1 MRQAEFVKPVPLRL
15 LAFVLVAL
23 AEAVALRLL
32 TYETEQFNC
41 SNVAAFELC
50 RALRTLPLSV
60 LLVSLAV
67 AGMTLCRPRLW
78 HSYLELAADAP
89 ARRPGPALLHLLGLG
104 LGLAPFGWLTL
115 AELEAQFS
123 LAAPLFLAGAALAFS
138 GAALWLLP
146 LRGWARWFFSN
157 GAFLPLAA
165 IGVFL
170 LPLVAEAVSWLWGD
184 NRVLTRATFQAVSL
198 VFSLS
203 GSELYSLP
211 SERVLGFQGFF
222 VRIAEACSGVE
233 GMALMAVFMGIYA
246 LLTRRT
252 LRMLPFWLILL
263 PLAVGLSWILN
274 VLRIA
279 ALIWLGARVS
289 PDLAVGGFHSYAG
302 WLMFSL
308 LAFAVLAIAHNTEL
322 FQEQPALP
330 AAAGSGRGAG
340 QGAEGGLRADP
351 LFARLVPFILFMIS
365 GTLTPL
371 FWQPSSDGYPLRVA
385 FMVLGLG
392 LFWPALKTFRWRA
405 GPADWLTGCAVAA
418 LWLWTAPEAAASA
431 AGTPDPV
438 WILCRLLGTVLL
450 VPVIEELFFR
460 AYVLERIAGGPGAAP
475 WRALAGLAVSSLL
488 FAALH
493 DRWLAGALA
502 GLAFGLLYLRTR
514 RPGGAVQA
522 HMLANGLIA
531 AAALAAGDFGLI

>member
-1 MRQAEFVKPVPLRL
+1 MRQGVFAKPVSLRL
-15 LAFVLVAL
+15 AVFGLAAL

-32 TYETEQFNC
+32 TYETEQFSC

-50 RALRTLPLSV
+50 RAMRTLPLSV
-60 LLVSLAV
+60 LLMIVAV
-67 AGMTLCRPRLW
+67 TVMTVFRPRLW
-78 HSYLELAADAP
+78 HSYLQLAANAP
-89 ARRPGPALLHLLGLG
+89 SRRPGPALLHLLGLG
-104 LGLAPFGWLTL
+104 LALAPFGWLTL

-146 LRGWARWFFSN
+146 LRGWAQWFFSN
-157 GAFLPLAA
+157 GAFLPLVA
-165 IGVFL
+165 IGAFL

-184 NRVLTRATFQAVSL
+184 NRVLTRATFEAVSL

-233 GMALMAVFMGIYA
+233 GMALMAVFMGVYA

-252 LRMLPFWLILL
+252 LRMLPFWMILL

-279 ALIWLGARVS
+279 ALIWLGANVS

-308 LAFAVLAIAHNTEL
+308 LAFAVLGFAHNMAL
-322 FQEQPALP
+322 FQETPALP
-330 AAAGSGRGAG
+330 AAGTDAGAG
-340 QGAEGGLRADP
+340 GSLRADP
-351 LFARLVPFILFMIS
+351 LFARFVPFILFMMS

-371 FWQPSSDGYPLRVA
+371 FWQTPSDGYPLRVA
-385 FMVLGLG
+385 FMLLGLA
-392 LFWPALKTFRWRA
+392 LFWPALKSFKWQA
-405 GPADWLTGCAVAA
+405 GAADWLTGCAVAA
-418 LWLWTAPEAAASA
+418 LWLWTAPETAGSTAAA
-431 AGTPDPV
+431 PDPF
-438 WILCRLLGTVLL
+438 WIICRLLGTVLL

-460 AYVLERIAGGPGAAP
+460 AYVLERIAGGPAAAP
-475 WRALAGLAVSSLL
+475 WRPLAGLVVSSLL

-493 DRWLAGALA
+493 DRWLAGLLA
-502 GLAFGLLYLRTR
+502 GAAFGLLYLRSR
-514 RPGGAVQA
+514 QPGGAVQA
-522 HMLANGLIA
+522 HMLANAIIA
-531 AAALAAGDFGLI
+531 AVALATMNYELI